1 MGSKI
6 TIIGAGSV
14 GATIAYTLSRE
25 DYVSEIVMIDVVKD
39 KVDGEAMDIVQ
50 GTAFRDP
57 IDVYTGDYEHAAG
70 SDIVIIT
77 CGVARKPGQSRIDLA
92 QTNVNIMKSIA
103 PELKK
108 YAPDALYI
116 IVANPVDVM
125 TYAFIKASGIPERQI
140 MGSGTLLDTAR
151 LRYRLS
157 THFDV
162 AQKNIEAY
170 VFGEHGDSSFVPWS
184 CVNVAGVPMEEYQE
198 FQKSCGRDIS
208 DFDRDAIEEYV
219 HKSGGEIIKR
229 KGATF
234 YGVTAAVED
243 LVRMLTA
250 AHDSVTAVS
259 SMVHGEYG
267 VEDACLSCLTIVGPG
282 GIKGKL
288 PVKLTDE
295 EVVKF
300 QTSAAKMKSVID
312 SLDIE

>member
-25 DYVSEIVMIDVVKD
+25 AYVSEVVIIDVAKD

-57 IDVYTGDYEHAAG
+57 VDVYAGDYEHAAG
-70 SDIVIIT
+70 SDMVIIT

-92 QTNVNIMKSIA
+92 QTNVNIIKSIA

-116 IVANPVDVM
+116 IVANPVDIM
-125 TYAFIKASGIPERQI
+125 TYAFIKASGIPESQV
-140 MGSGTLLDTAR
+140 MGSGTLLDTIR

-157 THFDV
+157 QNFKV
-162 AQKNIEAY
+162 SQKNIEAY
-170 VFGEHGDSSFVPWS
+170 VFGEHGDSSFIPWS
-184 CVNVAGVPMEEYQE
+184 FVNIAGMPMEEYMDYL
-198 FQKSCGRDIS
+198 KAHGSDLS
-208 DFDRDAIEEYV
+208 DFDKEAIAEYV

-234 YGVTAAVED
+234 YGVTASVED
-243 LVRMLTA
+243 LVSMLNASHESITC
-250 AHDSVTAVS
+250 VS
-259 SMVHGEYG
+259 SMMHGEYG
-267 VEDACLSCLTIVGPG
+267 VEDACLSCLTIVGP
-282 GIKGKL
+282 KGVKAKL
-288 PVKLTDE
+288 PIKLTEE
-295 EVVKF
+295 EVAQF
-300 QTSAAKMKSVID
+300 QDSARKMKEVIS
-312 SLDIE
+312 SLDID

>member
-1 MGSKI
+1 MGCKV
-6 TIIGAGSV
+6 TVIGAGSV

-25 DYVSEIVMIDVVKD
+25 DYVSEIVMIDVMKD

-50 GTAFRDP
+50 GTAFRTP

-92 QTNVNIMKSIA
+92 QTNVNIIKAIA
-103 PELKK
+103 PELKQH
-108 YAPDALYI
+108 APNALYI

-125 TYAFIKASGIPERQI
+125 TYAFIKASGIPENQV
-140 MGSGTLLDTAR
+140 MGSGTLLDSVR

-184 CVNVAGVPMEEYQE
+184 HVNIAGVPMEEYQE
-198 FQKSCGRDIS
+198 FQKSQGRDIS
-208 DFDRDAIEEYV
+208 DFNKDEIETYV

-234 YGVTAAVED
+234 YGVTAAVEE
-243 LVRMLTA
+243 LVRMLFA
-250 AHDSVTAVS
+250 AHDSITAVS

-267 VEDACLSCLTIVGPG
+267 VEDACLSCLTIVGPKG
-282 GIKGKL
+282 VKGKL
-288 PVKLTDE
+288 PVKMTDE
-295 EVVKF
+295 EVEKF
-300 QTSAAKMKSVID
+300 RSSAAKMKEVIK
-312 SLDIE
+312 SLDI